1 MGKFSSFCVAKNV
14 LLLYLCI
21 AFPPFF
27 QESILERCRRHLK
40 RIKTQKKIEYDTD
53 SSKA

>member
-1 MGKFSSFCVAKNV
+1 MKWKTFLFSDNKKLSKTGKFSSFYVAKNV

-27 QESILERCRRHLK
+27 
-40 RIKTQKKIEYDTD
+40 
-53 SSKA
+53 